1 MQHTK
6 STGHSPKQG
15 RLISVLISDADRSQR
30 LMISN
35 EPANTNH
42 EATLY
47 FDGSAQPNPGA
58 GGCGW
63 VLKDHRGSVI
73 SQDGSEC
80 DIDSRRRTTSN
91 QAEYQGLIKGL
102 IASNIEG
109 VRRLEVRGDSELIIK
124 QMTGDYQCKS
134 PNLIELYREAKDL
147 ASRFQNISFL
157 HIPRDENSLA
167 DSIARHF
174 AQKLQASWGYN

>member
-1 MQHTK
+1 MQV
-6 STGHSPKQG
+6 
-15 RLISVLISDADRSQR
+15 RLIGVLISDADRSQR

-42 EATLY
+42 EATLF

-63 VLKDHRGSVI
+63 VLKDHRGNVI
-73 SQDGSEC
+73 SQGGREC
-80 DIDSRRRTTSN
+80 DIDSHRRTTSN
-91 QAEYQGLIKGL
+91 QAEYQGLIDGL
-102 IASNIEG
+102 EGSIAAG

-134 PNLIELYREAKDL
+134 PNLIELYREAKGL
-147 ASRFQNISFL
+147 ASRFQTISFKY
-157 HIPRDENSLA
+157 IPRDENSHA
-167 DSIARHF
+167 DSIARHH
-174 AQKLQASWGYN
+174 AQKLQASWRYN